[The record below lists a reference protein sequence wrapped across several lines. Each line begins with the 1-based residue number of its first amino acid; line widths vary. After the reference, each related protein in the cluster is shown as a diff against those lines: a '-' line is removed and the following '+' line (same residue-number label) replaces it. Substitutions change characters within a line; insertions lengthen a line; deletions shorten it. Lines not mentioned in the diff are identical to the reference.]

1 MPRYKALLLLGPTGA
16 GKSPLGDHLE
26 ANGFRGRRCFHF
38 DFGAELRAS
47 VAVRDGGGGERAEGD
62 DALSDSDRA
71 VIRRVLETGA
81 LLEDA
86 EFPIAR
92 RVFRRFVRERGV
104 GPDDWVALNGLPRH
118 AGQALGLAPE
128 VDVRFVVVLRATAGV
143 VRKRIRTNTAGDRT
157 GRSDDD
163 PAGIEA
169 KLKIFEARTRP
180 LIEYY
185 EARGAAV
192 IPLEVGPRTSAAE
205 MAGFLAEA
213 GAAAEAPGSRRA
225 LNLISLAIFLASST
239 WFTGTAA
246 GPFLKTLWS
255 LGPGRAAWLTT
266 AVQLGFI
273 AGTISYAL
281 FNVADAF
288 STRRVF
294 ALSALAG
301 ALFNAAFAWPGNAY
315 PSALAFRFLTGV
327 SLAGVYPV
335 GMKIVAQWHRGPLG
349 RPLSRL
355 IAALTLGSAMPFLI
369 MALGAGLDP
378 HLLLAA
384 ASLLAIGGA
393 ALIAFGLGDGP
404 FRLPPARFD
413 WKAAGRAF
421 ADRAFRMQAWGY
433 FGHMVELY
441 AFWSLSGAYLAAAL
455 AGSALSG
462 EQTVAGIVFL
472 IFLAGVVGCLAG
484 GAISRHRGEKA
495 VALAALAASALCCAL
510 SPLFFGLT
518 AWALIPFLLVWGAAV
533 IADSPQFSG
542 LAVRFCD
549 PEYMGTAL
557 TVQNGI
563 GFAITVA
570 IIQITAAAAPI
581 LGWRWVFLILLPG
594 PVLGVLAARRLPGRG
609 EGARPV

>member
-47 VAVRDGGGGERAEGD
+47 AQNAGGGGG
-62 DALSDSDRA
+62 LSDADRA
-71 VIRRVLETGA
+71 VIRRVLEAGA
-81 LLEDA
+81 LLEDG
-86 EFPIAR
+86 EFPIALC
-92 RVFRRFVRERGV
+92 VFRRFVRERGV
-104 GPDDWVALNGLPRH
+104 GPDDWIALNGLPRH
-118 AGQALGLAPE
+118 AGQALGLEPE
-128 VDVRFVVVLRATAGV
+128 IDVRLVVLLRATADV
-143 VRKRIRTNTAGDRT
+143 VRERIRTNTAGDRT

-180 LIEYY
+180 LVEHYS
-185 EARGAAV
+185 ARGVSV
-192 IPLEVGPRTSAAE
+192 IPLEVGAQTTAEE
-205 MAGFLAEA
+205 MARRLSPP
-213 GAAAEAPGSRRA
+213 EAPMEASGSRRA
-225 LNLISLAIFLASST
+225 LNLISLAVFLASST

-246 GPFLKTLWS
+246 GPFLKTLWG
-255 LGPGRAAWLTT
+255 LGPGRTALLTT

-273 AGTISYAL
+273 AGTLAYAL
-281 FNVADAF
+281 LNLADAF
-288 STRRVF
+288 SARRVF

-369 MALGAGLDP
+369 MALGGSLDP
-378 HLLLAA
+378 RLLLAV

-393 ALIAFGLGDGP
+393 ALVAFGLGNGP
-404 FRLPPARFD
+404 FRLAPARFD
-413 WKAAGRAF
+413 WKATGRAF
-421 ADRAFRMQAWGY
+421 ANRAFRLQAWGY

-455 AGSALSG
+455 AGSALAG
-462 EQTVAGIVFL
+462 ERTVAGIVFL
-472 IFLAGVVGCLAG
+472 IFLAGVGGCLAG
-484 GAISRHRGEKA
+484 GAASRRRGEKA

-510 SPLFFGLT
+510 SPLFFGFP

-542 LAVRFCD
+542 LAARFCD
-549 PEYMGTAL
+549 PKYMGTAL

-570 IIQITAAAAPI
+570 AIQITAAAAPI

-594 PVLGVLAARRLPGRG
+594 PVLGALASRRLPGG
-609 EGARPV
+609 V